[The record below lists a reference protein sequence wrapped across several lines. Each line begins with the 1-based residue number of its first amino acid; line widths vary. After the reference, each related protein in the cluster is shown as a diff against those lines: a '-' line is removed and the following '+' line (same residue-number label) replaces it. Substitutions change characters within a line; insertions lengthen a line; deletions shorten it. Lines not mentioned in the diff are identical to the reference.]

1 MNVEFRNRDGFRQA
15 MGRSPEDLLHFTLL
29 SVIDHRWPLIMSR
42 EVTVS
47 YLSRKD
53 HE

>member
-15 MGRSPEDLLHFTLL
+15 MGRSPEDLLHFRLL
-29 SVIDHRWPLIMSR
+29 SVIDHQRPLIMSR

-47 YLSRKD
+47 YLSREG
-53 HE
+53 HQ